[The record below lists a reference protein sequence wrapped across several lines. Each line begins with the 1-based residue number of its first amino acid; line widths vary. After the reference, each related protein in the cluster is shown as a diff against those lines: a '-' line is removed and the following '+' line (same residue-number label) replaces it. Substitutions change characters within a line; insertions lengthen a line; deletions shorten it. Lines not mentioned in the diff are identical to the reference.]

1 MDFGKRDV
9 IFSTGVVVDKIEQMT
24 STTMSSTSKSSIFV
38 NSTLMMFSADD
49 GKIDKEKQ
57 IVKKERRKIRK

>member
-1 MDFGKRDV
+1 MDLGKRDV

>member
-1 MDFGKRDV
+1 M
-9 IFSTGVVVDKIEQMT
+9 FSTGVVGDKIEQMT

-49 GKIDKEKQ
+49 GKIDTEKQ
-57 IVKKERRKIRK
+57 KVKKERRKIRK